1 MTLTEAQKKRYKR
14 QLLIP
19 EIGQEGQ
26 EKLLA
31 SRVFIM
37 GTGGLG
43 SAAALYLAAAG
54 VGTIGLADD
63 DRVELSNLQRQVIH
77 DMSSVNTLKIESAAK
92 RLKAI
97 NPDVKVELFE
107 GRITSENIMDI
118 LKNYDLA
125 VECSDN
131 FSTKYLMNDACY
143 FAKTTL
149 CFGGV
154 IRMDGQVT
162 TFRTQAGGPCYRCLF
177 PTPEPGLLPTPKE
190 AGILGT
196 VAGLIGLIQ
205 ATEVLKEILG
215 IGNSLVGR
223 LVYYDAMNL
232 DFENF
237 QYEKNKD
244 CPLCGSRPRITG
256 LVQTPESGQA
266 GNF

>member
-1 MTLTEAQKKRYKR
+1 MSLSEAQNKRYER
-14 QLLIP
+14 QLVIP
-19 EIGQEGQ
+19 EIGSEGQ

-54 VGTIGLADD
+54 VGTLGLADD
-63 DRVELSNLQRQVIH
+63 DRVELSNLQRQIIH
-77 DMSSVNTLKIESAAK
+77 DMSSVDMSKTESAAK
-92 RLKAI
+92 KVKAL
-97 NPDVKVELFE
+97 NPDVKVELYQQ
-107 GRITSENIMDI
+107 RITYENVMDI
-118 LKNYDLA
+118 INNYDLA

-143 FAKTTL
+143 FAKKTL

-154 IRMDGQVT
+154 IRMDGQAT
-162 TFRTQAGGPCYRCLF
+162 TFKTQAGGPCYRCLF
-177 PTPEPGLLPTPKE
+177 PTPAPGVLPTPKE

-205 ATEVLKEILG
+205 ATEALKEILG
-215 IGNSLVGR
+215 IGNSLTGR
-223 LVYYDAMNL
+223 LIYYDAMNL
-232 DFENF
+232 DFEYF
-237 QYEKNKD
+237 QYGKNED

-256 LVQTPESGQA
+256 LVHTPESG
-266 GNF
+266 